1 VDGGKGQLSV
11 AVAALKDV
19 HAEGVDVVALAKEV
33 RQRRTDKGEDRV
45 YIVGKKDPV
54 YVSKWPEALFLLQR
68 VRDEAHRFA
77 VAYHRQLKGKEDFHS
92 LLDEITGV
100 GTEKKKAL
108 LKLFGDVSRIR
119 DASVQELQGV
129 QGIGRKTAAKI
140 HAFLE
145 GQGGV
150 SD

>member
-1 VDGGKGQLSV
+1 
-11 AVAALKDV
+11 
-19 HAEGVDVVALAKEV
+19 
-33 RQRRTDKGEDRV
+33 
-45 YIVGKKDPV
+45 
-54 YVSKWPEALFLLQR
+54 
-68 VRDEAHRFA
+68 
-77 VAYHRQLKGKEDFHS
+77 
-92 LLDEITGV
+92 LDEITGV

-108 LKLFGDVSRIR
+108 LKLFCDVSSIR
-119 DASVQELQGV
+119 DATVQELRGV